1 MIYNIKSLVISS
13 LIVLPFFSLFSFLI
27 SGYSNKSEVKNGDN
41 SILYL
46 YKIISNYNTNP
57 MKALIILITM
67 IILFWMIFML
77 LTDNFST
84 TSFIDNREN
93 TWKLMEYSFTN
104 SIPFLESYKTE
115 DILNLLEKPEGAY
128 EFFFK
133 IYLYLEK
140 IISAG
145 IILLLGLSLR
155 RKFKR

>member
-1 MIYNIKSLVISS
+1 
-13 LIVLPFFSLFSFLI
+13 
-27 SGYSNKSEVKNGDN
+27 
-41 SILYL
+41 
-46 YKIISNYNTNP
+46 
-57 MKALIILITM
+57 
-67 IILFWMIFML
+67 ML